1 MFSRLTM
8 TGKVLVAIV
17 FAVLVGGA
25 FYLWGPKG
33 NGKVEGSTST
43 STTTTE
49 TTKSSGNWLTNLF
62 SGKSADLTIGL
73 NTWSGFAPPVWYN
86 DGKDVNKE
94 SKFYKEFGLK
104 LQINQMDDRK
114 VCIESLLADQVDAIY
129 TTTDIS
135 SAEMGDEGQ
144 LAKAGVVQFFKVDD
158 SRGADVIVAT
168 RNFNSVSDLKK
179 TTKIACAFPTAS
191 STLLINWLDAGGKTI
206 KDVTIIYVESGAKA
220 AELFKAG
227 QVDLAVV
234 WSPDDGDCIKAVQGS
249 HVATSTKYATS
260 IIMDGMVA
268 KKSVIESKAKY
279 FDKLVR
285 GWLSANAAMQDAG
298 NRDLAAAAF
307 SKAFGFQLD
316 LVKDGVSKV
325 RFSTYGDNKAFFGL
339 DPTYTGTTGSDLYTR
354 MSRIYKAT
362 ESDKGGFYAKNPIPW
377 VKASYSGVIEGITDM
392 TGGNNVVEADIKFA
406 PSTAADLAKP
416 SMATRMVSINFATNQ
431 FLLDNDAKTIID
443 REVGP
448 MAKSWKGAKI
458 RIEGNTDNTGVYKNN
473 KSLSLARAKSVMDY
487 LMKTYGFDK
496 NKFEIVG
503 NGPDKP
509 ANGST
514 DIKEANAT
522 ESLKTA
528 NRRTDFGL
536 IAE

>member
-1 MFSRLTM
+1 MFSRLTK
-8 TGKVLVAIV
+8 TGKILVAV
-17 FAVLVGGA
+17 LFAALFAGG

-33 NGKVEGSTST
+33 TGKVAGSTST
-43 STTTTE
+43 E
-49 TTKSSGNWLTNLF
+49 TSKPSGGNWLSEVF
-62 SGKSADLTIGL
+62 SGGKSADLTISL
-73 NTWSGFAPPVWYN
+73 NTWSGIAPIVWYN

-94 SKFYKEFGLK
+94 SKMFKNFDLK

-114 VCIESLLADQVDAIY
+114 VCIESLLADEVDAIY

-135 SAEMGDEGQ
+135 GAEMGSDGQ

-158 SRGADVIVAT
+158 SRGADVIVGT
-168 RNFNSVSDLKK
+168 RSFNSVSDLKK
-179 TTKIACAFPTAS
+179 STKIACAFPTAS

-206 KDVTIIYVESGAKA
+206 NDVTIVPVESGGKA
-220 AELFKAG
+220 AELFKSG
-227 QVDLAVV
+227 EVDLAVV
-234 WSPDDGDCIKAVQGS
+234 WSPDDGDCIKATEKTGGHMV
-249 HVATSTKYATS
+249 TSTKFATS

-268 KKSVIESKAKY
+268 KKSVIESKAKD

-285 GWLSANAAMQDAG
+285 GWLTANADMQDAG

-307 SKAFGFQLD
+307 SKAFGFQID
-316 LVKDGVSKV
+316 LVRDGVDKV

-339 DPTYTGTTGSDLYTR
+339 DPNYNGVDGDDLYTR
-354 MSRIYKAT
+354 MSRIYSSTASET
-362 ESDKGGFYAKNPIPW
+362 GGFYAKNPIPW

-392 TGGNNVVEADIKFA
+392 NGGNNVAEADVKFA
-406 PSTAADLAKP
+406 ASTPADMAKP
-416 SMATRMVSINFATNQ
+416 SMATRMVSINFATNAY
-431 FLLDNDAKTIID
+431 LLDNDAKTIID

-458 RIEGNTDNTGVYKNN
+458 RIEGNTDNTGNYKNN
-473 KSLSLARAKSVMDY
+473 KSLSFARAQSVMDY

-496 NKFEIVG
+496 NKFQVVG

-514 DIKEANAT
+514 DIVGANST
-522 ESLKTA
+522 ESLKSS

>member
-1 MFSRLTM
+1 MFSRLTT
-8 TGKVLVAIV
+8 TGKVLVGLLVAI
-17 FAVLVGGA
+17 LIGGA
-25 FYLWGPKG
+25 WYMWGPKG
-33 NGKVEGSTST
+33 
-43 STTTTE
+43 
-49 TTKSSGNWLTNLF
+49 TKSITSGTSKSGNFFTSIF
-62 SGKSADLTIGL
+62 STKSPDLVIGL
-73 NTWSGFAPPVWYN
+73 NTWSGFSPILWYN
-86 DGKDVNKE
+86 GGKDVNKE
-94 SKFYKEFGLK
+94 SKVYKNFGLK

-135 SAEMGDEGQ
+135 GAEMGEEGQ

-168 RNFNSVSDLKK
+168 RSYNSVADLKK
-179 TTKIACAFPTAS
+179 STKIACAFPTAS
-191 STLLINWLDAGGKTI
+191 STLLINWLDAGGKTTQ
-206 KDVTIIYVESGAKA
+206 DVTIIYVESGGKA
-220 AELFKAG
+220 AELFKAS

-234 WSPDDGDCIKAVQGS
+234 WSPDDGDCIKAVQGA

-268 KKSVIESKAKY
+268 KKSIIEKKSKD

-285 GWLSANAAMQDAG
+285 AWMSANADMQNET
-298 NRDLAAAAF
+298 NRDSAAATF
-307 SKAFGFQLD
+307 SKSFGFTLD

-339 DPTYTGTTGSDLYTR
+339 DPSYNGVTGSDLYTR
-354 MSRIYKAT
+354 MSRIYSQTAS
-362 ESDKGGFYAKNPIPW
+362 ESGGFYAKNPISW
-377 VKASYSGVIEGITDM
+377 VKASYSGVVEGITDM
-392 TGGNNVVEADIKFA
+392 TGGNNVAESEFKFA
-406 PSTAADLAKP
+406 PATASEITKP
-416 SMATRMVSINFATNQ
+416 AMATRMVSINFATGS

-448 MAKSWKGAKI
+448 MAKGWKGAKM
-458 RIEGNTDNTGVYKNN
+458 RIEGNTDITGVYKSNVG
-473 KSLSLARAKSVMDY
+473 LSKQRANAVADY
-487 LMKTYGFDK
+487 LVKTFGFDR
-496 NKFEIVG
+496 NKFIIVG

-514 DIKEANAT
+514 DIKAANAT
-522 ESLKTA
+522 DAQKAA